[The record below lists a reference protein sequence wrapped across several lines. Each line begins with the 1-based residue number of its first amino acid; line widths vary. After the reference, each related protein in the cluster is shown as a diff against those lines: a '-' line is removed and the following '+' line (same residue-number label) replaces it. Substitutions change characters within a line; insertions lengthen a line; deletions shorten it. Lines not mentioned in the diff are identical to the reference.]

1 MAPGRQPGHPRL
13 PVSSRSL
20 TTGEIRRYSQP
31 PMRPRS
37 VVLAVAALALTA
49 ASCST
54 SKAAPASARGPVE
67 VLYAGSLVTL
77 MEKTVG
83 PAFQSATGYT
93 FSGVS
98 GDSGALANEIK
109 GRTVQGDVFI
119 SANPSK
125 DQLLEGAANG
135 NRVTWYAAFARS
147 GLVLGFNQKSRF
159 AADLRTKPWYDVIS
173 EPGFLL
179 GRTDATTD
187 PKGKLTVTA
196 LDDAATTDGAATKR
210 IASDPSSVFPE
221 NTLVGRLQA
230 GQLDGGFF
238 YGVEAAAAGIP
249 TVPLAGVP
257 PLAANYTITVL
268 ADAPHAA

>member
-1 MAPGRQPGHPRL
+1 
-13 PVSSRSL
+13 
-20 TTGEIRRYSQP
+20 
-31 PMRPRS
+31 MRPRS

-135 NRVTWYAAFARS
+135 NRITWYAAFICRATLDIDVYESEQQLELGVQAGTRSVRASSVKQKRTPGPTPARS
-147 GLVLGFNQKSRF
+147 
-159 AADLRTKPWYDVIS
+159 TP
-173 EPGFLL
+173 
-179 GRTDATTD
+179 
-187 PKGKLTVTA
+187 
-196 LDDAATTDGAATKR
+196 
-210 IASDPSSVFPE
+210 
-221 NTLVGRLQA
+221 
-230 GQLDGGFF
+230 
-238 YGVEAAAAGIP
+238 
-249 TVPLAGVP
+249 
-257 PLAANYTITVL
+257 
-268 ADAPHAA
+268 